1 MALRI
6 ALVTPAPLDAPRGN
20 AVTVARIASGLGA
33 RGLDVRVWQAGVEAA
48 EHLTREQPTLIHAFH
63 AYHSGPEA
71 SALAKACGAALVV
84 TLTGTDVSEH
94 LAHPSTA
101 WAVRNVLRGAAAVT
115 GFHESVLATVRDAA
129 PEIAGRLAVVPQSV
143 CFQEPDPGAVPAPTL
158 SGAPCILFPAGI
170 RPVKR
175 PTFPLGPLDPLARQH
190 IGLRLWYVGPSIDPV
205 EMRRLDE
212 ALAPR
217 PWAHYLG
224 AVPHQ
229 AMPGLLAASDIVLNC
244 SVSEGGMANAV
255 AEALA
260 LGRAVLAADIPGNRS
275 LIEDG
280 VTGYLFASP
289 AELAEKADRLI
300 RDVELRRNLGDAGRR
315 LVTTRFTPTAEIDGY
330 LAVYQRAAN
339 GRAPR

>member
-20 AVTVARIASGLGA
+20 AVTVARIADGLGA
-33 RGLDVRVWQAGVEAA
+33 RGLDVRVWEAGVEGA
-48 EHLTREQPTLIHAFH
+48 EHRMQEPPNVIHAFH

-71 SALAKACGAALVV
+71 CALAKACGAPLVV

-101 WAVRNVLRGAAAVT
+101 TTVRDVLRRAAAVT
-115 GFHESVLATVRDAA
+115 GFHASVLATVRDAA
-129 PEIAGRLAVVPQSV
+129 PEIDGRLAVVPQSV
-143 CFQEPDPGAVPAPTL
+143 RFPEPDPAAAPIPAIT
-158 SGAPCILFPAGI
+158 GAPCVLFPAGI

-175 PTFPLGPLDPLARQH
+175 PTFPLVPLDAIARRH
-190 IGLRLWYVGPSIDPV
+190 AGLHLWYVGPSIDPD
-205 EMRRLDE
+205 EMRRLEE

-229 AMPGLLAASDIVLNC
+229 AMPDLLGASDIVLNC
-244 SVSEGGMANAV
+244 SVSEGGMPNAV

-300 RDVELRRNLGDAGRR
+300 RDAELRRDLGDAGRR
-315 LVTTRFTPTAEIDGY
+315 LVTTRFTPAAEIEGY
-330 LAVYQRAAN
+330 LAVYQRAVN
-339 GRAPR
+339 GHAPR